1 MFREP
6 ASESLETFRNIEDE
20 MQRWLPLNGDSRS
33 DSFACRESYSL
44 LVVSSN
50 LGSLCWSCGFFAR
63 RASSSSPWSFHEIS
77 ACNGRAGSPLSTG
90 LITSE
95 AEIPSVGSQ
104 LVLLETVDG
113 SSRFNVRQLG
123 MPRARGR

>member
-20 MQRWLPLNGDSRS
+20 MQRWLPLNGHSRS

-44 LVVSSN
+44 VAVSSN

-63 RASSSSPWSFHEIS
+63 RASFSSQWSFHEIS

-95 AEIPSVGSQ
+95 AELPSVGSQ